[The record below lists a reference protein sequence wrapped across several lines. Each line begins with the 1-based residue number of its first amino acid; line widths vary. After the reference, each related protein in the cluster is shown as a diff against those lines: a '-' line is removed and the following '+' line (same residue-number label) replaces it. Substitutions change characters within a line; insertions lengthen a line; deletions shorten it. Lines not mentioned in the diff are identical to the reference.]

1 MKKMMTMIPIVK
13 NQKSR
18 MTNSHFPDAIDSM
31 ILMEQAFSRLWE
43 GMYMLLPDPQT
54 AYSYAVYDNPE
65 KLAALLNEWCLTCHS
80 LFYLRGS
87 LIFNQSRLNTIQLYC
102 SQSQEMNTKL
112 SVLQT
117 IIKQTNTSGIDHIAR
132 TLAKLAELTITV
144 YRDDNQWLGEYLLP
158 VFSNFIHYSMI
169 KLEGIALT
177 KLWWSTLLRF
187 TPQENPVLAQ
197 DVMPKSEQSKKLHS
211 YLFMLILEI
220 SKWDKPSSRDS
231 QIIQVIEE
239 FNTFL
244 HRFTG
249 DIHKK
254 PVIIR
259 WKNPAPSPGK
269 PWINVKNKVS
279 PPKHN

>member
-1 MKKMMTMIPIVK
+1 MKMKTTMIPIVI

-31 ILMEQAFSRLWE
+31 ILMEQAFPRLWE
-43 GMYMLLPDPQT
+43 GMYILLPDPQT
-54 AYSYAVYDNPE
+54 AYSYAVYDNPD

-87 LIFNQSRLNTIQLYC
+87 LIFNQSRLNTIQLFC
-102 SQSQEMNTKL
+102 SQFEEINTKL
-112 SVLQT
+112 SVLHD
-117 IIKQTNTSGIDHIAR
+117 IIKQTNASGIDHIAR
-132 TLAKLAELTITV
+132 TLAKLAELTIIV
-144 YRDDNQWLGEYLLP
+144 YRDENQWLGEYLLP
-158 VFSNFIHYSMI
+158 VFSNFIHYSII

-187 TPQENPVLAQ
+187 APYENSVLTQE
-197 DVMPKSEQSKKLHS
+197 VMPKSEQSKKLHS
-211 YLFMLILEI
+211 YLFMLIMEI
-220 SKWDKPSSRDS
+220 SKWDQSSSRDS

-249 DIHKK
+249 DIHKE
-254 PVIIR
+254 PVIIH
-259 WKNPAPSPGK
+259 WKNPTPSPGK

>member
-1 MKKMMTMIPIVK
+1 
-13 NQKSR
+13 
-18 MTNSHFPDAIDSM
+18 MTNSQFPDAIDSM

-65 KLAALLNEWCLTCHS
+65 TLVALLNEWCLTCHS
-80 LFYLRGS
+80 LFYLRGN
-87 LIFNQSRLNTIQLYC
+87 LIFNQSRLNTIQLFC
-102 SQSQEMNTKL
+102 SQFEEMNTKL
-112 SVLQT
+112 SVLQN

-144 YRDDNQWLGEYLLP
+144 YRDENQWLGEYLLP
-158 VFSNFIHYSMI
+158 VFSNFIHYSVI
-169 KLEGIALT
+169 ILEGIALT
-177 KLWWSTLLRF
+177 KLWWSALLHF
-187 TPQENPVLAQ
+187 TPQENLAIAQ

-211 YLFMLILEI
+211 YLFMLITEI
-220 SKWDKPSSRDS
+220 SKWDKPSIRNS

-239 FNTFL
+239 FNIFL

-249 DIHKK
+249 DIHKE
-254 PVIIR
+254 PVIIH
-259 WKNPAPSPGK
+259 WKNPTPSPGK

-279 PPKHN
+279 PPKHK